1 MKLVKCHFS
10 HFKVFISNGQFDFNL
25 GKGLNTLTIMTV
37 DAICEDKK
45 ALGLLNQFKKV
56 IQNFGHRPF

>member
-10 HFKVFISNGQFDFNL
+10 HFKVFINNGQFDFDL

-37 DAICEDKK
+37 DAICEDKE
-45 ALGLLNQFKKV
+45 AFRSISKV